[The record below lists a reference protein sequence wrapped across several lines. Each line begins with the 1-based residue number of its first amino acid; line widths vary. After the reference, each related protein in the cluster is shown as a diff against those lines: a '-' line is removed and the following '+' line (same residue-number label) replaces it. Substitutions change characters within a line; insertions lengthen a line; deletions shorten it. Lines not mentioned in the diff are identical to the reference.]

1 MQRRLLCSCEGMK
14 SNKSCAFKI
23 RSWIRH
29 RVDLPARLRL
39 GPCGSRGLAPTGKR
53 REAVFPAPFFSPRS
67 SEESPFTVHSK
78 QSGSF

>member
-1 MQRRLLCSCEGMK
+1 MQRRPLCSCEGMK

-39 GPCGSRGLAPTGKR
+39 GPFGSRGLAPTGKR
-53 REAVFPAPFFSPRS
+53 REAVSPAPFFSPRS
-67 SEESPFTVHSK
+67 SAVSPFMVHSE
-78 QSGSF
+78 QRGSF